1 MAVSSW
7 REMGDIA
14 KKAAKA
20 KGHTVTSFPP
30 KQRTPNVR
38 MGTCET
44 CFGCCWIAC
53 DYGGRFSAGG
63 RLLKYECGTPEAMGL
78 LPTEARD
85 AQF

>member
-20 KGHTVTSFPP
+20 KGHTVASFPM
-30 KQRTPNVR
+30 KQSTPNVR
-38 MGTCET
+38 MGMCEI
-44 CFGCCWIAC
+44 CYGCCWIAC
-53 DYGGRFSAGG
+53 DHNNRFSMGG

-78 LPTEARD
+78 LRTEVRD
-85 AQF
+85 AQP